1 MISWRQY
8 LVRREPSAD
17 GNGTLRPRWNRIIG
31 LLALLIAL
39 GWIGLGTALFGYLRW
54 HKQVANLNWFDAAWP
69 GRWPVLSMKL
79 GEHYLRIAAS
89 SLEKREFDRALHY
102 YRAGLAR
109 APLNPE
115 PRLQLA
121 QLYLLHRRPDLA
133 QKLLLDRLD
142 ALASD
147 ETYLRRALQ
156 FLIEFQ
162 YDRELATYCEQHLA
176 NPRAPHRQLVSF
188 YAATLAFYRGDF
200 DHAESLLLA
209 GKMDRTPEGALL
221 MARLDAARD
230 YAQLALLRLGQ
241 MVNED
246 TATNEAYAEIAR
258 IQRQLGET
266 HKLEATATLHLAND
280 PLSPA
285 PRLTLLHLHHERGD
299 QAALAREISDYL
311 TFYGDNAAALFGLAD
326 FAAHTGRPALARR
339 IEDIARA
346 RGWSL
351 QAAALMTAEA
361 HIAAGE
367 FSAGLEIVRGL
378 IKENPGWV
386 EQLGPVFD
394 SLQAIALF
402 SLNRSDEARLHLEH
416 LLSRSNLRTENL
428 QAVASRL
435 IALGHQTHARS
446 VLERVVNLDPRNQ
459 AALTLLVRIQAENGR
474 FDNFAPHV
482 RRLLQMRKPS
492 RDTLELAHRRFGRD
506 LNLLHPEHSALLAEI
521 GAHLHP
527 PGALRL

>member
-1 MISWRQY
+1 M
-8 LVRREPSAD
+8 
-17 GNGTLRPRWNRIIG
+17 
-31 LLALLIAL
+31 ALLIAL
-39 GWIGLGTALFGYLRW
+39 GVLTWIGLGTALFGYLRW
-54 HKQVANLNWFDAAWP
+54 HKEVANLNWFDAAWP
-69 GRWPVLSMKL
+69 GRWPVLSVKL
-79 GEHYLRIAAS
+79 GEHYLQTAAA
-89 SLEKREFDRALHY
+89 SLEKREIDRALQY

-121 QLYLLHRRPDLA
+121 QLYLLFRRPDLA

-142 ALASD
+142 ELASD
-147 ETYLRRALQ
+147 ENYLRRTLQ

-162 YDRELATYCEQHLA
+162 FDRELAAVCERHLA
-176 NPRAPHRQLVSF
+176 NPSAPHRQLVSF
-188 YAATLAFYRGDF
+188 YAATLAYYRGDF
-200 DHAESLLLA
+200 DRAESLLLA
-209 GKMDRTPEGALL
+209 EKMDRTPEGALL

-266 HKLEATATLHLAND
+266 HKLEATATLHLASD

-285 PRLTLLHLHHERGD
+285 PRITLLHLHHERGD
-299 QAALAREISDYL
+299 QAALEREIGDYM
-311 TFYGDNAAALFGLAD
+311 TFFGDNAAALFGLAD

-351 QAAALMTAEA
+351 QAASLMTAEA
-361 HIAAGE
+361 HIAAGD
-367 FSAGLEIVRGL
+367 FAAGLDIVRTL
-378 IKENPGWV
+378 SKDNPGWV

-402 SLNRSDEARLHLEH
+402 SLNRSDEARLQLEH
-416 LLSRSNLRTENL
+416 LLSRPNLRTENL

-435 IALGHQTHARS
+435 IALGHQSHARS
-446 VLERVVNLDPRNQ
+446 VLERVVALDPRNQ
-459 AALTLLVRIQAENGR
+459 SALTLLVRIQAEHGR
-474 FDNFAPHV
+474 FDNFAAHV

-492 RDTLELAHRRFGRD
+492 RDTLELAHRHFGSD
-506 LNLLHPEHSALLAEI
+506 LHLLHPDQPVLLAEI
-521 GAHLHP
+521 GAHLAA
-527 PGALRL
+527 PGAPRP